1 MDECESRNREELK
14 VPWDPSIPADDY
26 LSRDEMKKLLDMVDE
41 DDRSW
46 NTIFDVIRFTYY
58 SGYHRG
64 RARSQHESATGC
76 KSGL

>member
-1 MDECESRNREELK
+1 MDEYEISSRDELT

-26 LSRDEMKKLLDMVDE
+26 LSRDEMKMLLDMVDE

-58 SGYHRG
+58 CGYHRG
-64 RARSQHESATGC
+64 RARSQQESAAGTE
-76 KSGL
+76 SGR